1 MLNGIQKFLQM
12 INDQWVTIC
21 VILGL
26 ICSLYVKI
34 KDYMNKTTEERIAVA
49 KTQIRETILKLISD
63 AEVDYEAWNKAG
75 SIKRAQVVQI
85 VYEKWPI
92 LNKAISQEDMI
103 KWIDQ
108 EIDNSLKTLREI
120 VKENIKTEKVT
131 TN

>member
-1 MLNGIQKFLQM
+1 MLNGIQRFLQM
-12 INDQWVTIC
+12 VNDQWVTIC
-21 VILGL
+21 VIIGL

-34 KDYMNKTTEERIAVA
+34 KNYMSKSTEERIEIA

-108 EIDNSLKTLREI
+108 EIDASLKTLREI
-120 VKENIKTEKVT
+120 VKENVKTEK
-131 TN
+131 